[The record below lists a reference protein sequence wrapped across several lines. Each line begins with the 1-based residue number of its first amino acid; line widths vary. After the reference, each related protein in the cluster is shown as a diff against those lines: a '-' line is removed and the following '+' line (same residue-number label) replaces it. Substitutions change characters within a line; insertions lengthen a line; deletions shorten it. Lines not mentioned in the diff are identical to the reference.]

1 MLDMIGMELRMAVRR
16 DKRLK
21 STCLE
26 QDPVMPRCDLGGRN
40 TTFIIQRGVARSE
53 KRHYLIIQYLC
64 IYYYHTEHWKKI
76 NIIYLQ

>member
-1 MLDMIGMELRMAVRR
+1 MLDMIGMESRMAVRR

-40 TTFIIQRGVARSE
+40 TTFIIQRGVPRSE
-53 KRHYLIIQYLC
+53 KEALSHNSVFMYLLLSYRTL
-64 IYYYHTEHWKKI
+64 EKK
-76 NIIYLQ
+76 